1 MPNFERT
8 LEEIM
13 SFDFNTREMLIEIIQ
28 NRQIEERRQE
38 IAKSVKSSLADY
50 RNGKLKSVTA
60 KEALKILNS

>member
-13 SFDFNTREMLIEIIQ
+13 SFDFQTREMLIEIIQ
-28 NRQIEERRQE
+28 NRQIEERRKE
-38 IAKSVKSSLADY
+38 IAKSIKSSLSDY
-50 RNGKLKSVTA
+50 KNGKLKSVTA

>member
-60 KEALKILNS
+60 KEALKMLNS

>member
-13 SFDFNTREMLIEIIQ
+13 SFDFNTREILIEIIQ

-50 RNGKLKSVTA
+50 KNGKLKSVSA

>member
-8 LEEIM
+8 IEEIM
-13 SFDFNTREMLIEIIQ
+13 SFDFKTREILIEIIQ

-50 RNGKLKSVTA
+50 KNGKLKSVSA